1 MTVTRMDVSVP
12 LPTVVAARV
21 VRRDLS
27 GSSSPVVVESAS
39 GQWFTKLRGAA
50 QGIAPLIA
58 ELLVAEL
65 ADALS
70 LSVPQR
76 VLVDLP
82 AFVPSDDVND
92 ELRDLLDASVGLN
105 VGFALLE
112 GARNLTR
119 AEYERVPL
127 EVATAVLWLDM
138 LVQNLDRSP
147 ANPNIMVRK
156 GTYWLI
162 DHGAALPM
170 HHDWASVTESTPS
183 RPYDVSGHVFGW
195 TGPVLSTIHAQ
206 LAARITRQCIEQAVA
221 VIPDAWLLP
230 NTEPV
235 DRRRAM
241 YVAYLWKRRQW
252 MHETLTPAL
261 G

>member
-1 MTVTRMDVSVP
+1 MTEPHADVSGS
-12 LPTVVAARV
+12 LHTVVATRV
-21 VRRDLS
+21 LRRDLS
-27 GSSSPVVVESAS
+27 GSSSPVVVETAT
-39 GQWFTKLRGAA
+39 GPWFAKLRGAA

-70 LSVPQR
+70 LNVPR
-76 VLVDLP
+76 RALVELP
-82 AFVPSDDVND
+82 ADVPSDDVND
-92 ELRDLLDASVGLN
+92 ELRDLLDASVGIN
-105 VGFALLE
+105 VGFALID

-127 EVATAVLWLDM
+127 EVAAAVLWLDM

-147 ANPNIMVRK
+147 ANPNMMVRK

-170 HHDWASVTESTPS
+170 HHDWASVTEATPS
-183 RPYDVSGHVFGW
+183 KPYDVSGHLFGW
-195 TGPVLSTIHAQ
+195 TAPVLSTMHAQ
-206 LAARITRQCIEQAVA
+206 LVARMTRERIEQAVA
-221 VIPDAWLLP
+221 VIPAEWLTP
-230 NTEPV
+230 DGEPV

-252 MHETLTPAL
+252 MHETLTPMT